1 MSQEDVAVVRDWVSR
16 WTGRELVSA
25 AAEPGFM
32 DSILEGL
39 HPELEARFADELP
52 DVETY
57 QGREGA
63 RRMFAE
69 WLEPWD
75 EYRQGVLDLV
85 DAGDS
90 VVITYD
96 CHGSGKGSGA
106 GVDMEVTHVLTVRDG
121 KIARLREYMTKSEA
135 LEAAGLRE

>member
-1 MSQEDVAVVRDWVSR
+1 MSQEDVAVVREWVSR
-16 WTGRELVSA
+16 WTERELVGLA
-25 AAEPGFM
+25 DQPGFM

-57 QGREGA
+57 KGREGA
-63 RRMFAE
+63 RQMFAE

-75 EYRQGVLDLV
+75 EYRQKALDIT
-85 DAGDS
+85 DADDC
-90 VVITYD
+90 VIVTYE

-106 GVDMEVTHVLTVRDG
+106 DVDMEVTHVLTVRDG
-121 KIARLREYMTKSEA
+121 MIASMREYMTRSEA
-135 LEAAGLRE
+135 LEAAGLSE